1 MAFLSLWRCVMSR
14 YTLLCFSDNER
25 YNGSSLSK
33 QRDYFLALPSWVNRR
48 QGRRKRDLF
57 LIIGSD
63 TGGGA
68 ARGGGRGQSVGI
80 ITFLQLTLAFLGR
93 CLSKNL
99 QISTKIP
106 ISLRLKR
113 ALWNIRLSTNTR
125 FLHFTTEGTVHG
137 LSGQINSKSYDVIIC
152 TIFGEFSQ
160 GSQGGSF

>member
-1 MAFLSLWRCVMSR
+1 MSR

-48 QGRRKRDLF
+48 QDRRKRDFF

-63 TGGGA
+63 TGDGA

-93 CLSKNL
+93 CLSQEFANIHKNPHL
-99 QISTKIP
+99 PAAEEGIMKYT
-106 ISLRLKR
+106 SLNEHTILTFYNRGHSAR
-113 ALWNIRLSTNTR
+113 AIRPN
-125 FLHFTTEGTVHG
+125 
-137 LSGQINSKSYDVIIC
+137 KS
-152 TIFGEFSQ
+152 
-160 GSQGGSF
+160 